1 MKMIRRAVLTAITA
15 TLVLVAA
22 PTAAGA
28 TTYPPQCIATVDD
41 PTPGINGQFTVTVK
55 SDPIW
60 DNEGEEFIF
69 SFQGSTQTTT
79 LVNSMAS
86 ATFTAPG
93 VAGDYEGTVV
103 HNQALCGTF
112 KINVAS
118 GVIPP
123 TGSNSTQ
130 TGLLISGAAVGLGGL
145 MMAVAYRR
153 RRQPE
158 PEMAI

>member
-1 MKMIRRAVLTAITA
+1 MS
-15 TLVLVAA
+15 
-22 PTAAGA
+22 
-28 TTYPPQCIATVDD
+28 
-41 PTPGINGQFTVTVK
+41 PGLNGQFTVTITG
-55 SDPIW
+55 DPI
-60 DNEGEEFIF
+60 NNGESFIF
-69 SFQGSTQTTT
+69 SFQGQNQTKVLTNGT
-79 LVNSMAS
+79 AS

-93 VAGDYEGTVV
+93 VAGDYPGTVV
-103 HNQALCGTF
+103 LAPNIPCGTF
-112 KINVAS
+112 TISVAS

-158 PEMAI
+158 PEMAV